1 METRFRTRSGEERDM
16 LVAGEFIH
24 DGKDDK
30 MLFIGQDITRLK
42 EVERLK
48 SEFVSVV
55 SHELRTPLTSIKGS
69 LGLVLKESGGE
80 LSEQSRHLLQLAER
94 NTDRLASLV
103 YDILDFEMRRALAR
117 SSPTFSRTRQNSP
130 APGTPWRF
138 RYLKRLAAAASRSPI
153 AARASSP
160 ANAKPYSSAS
170 RKQINRTRGP
180 KWAPASASV
189 SPN

>member
-1 METRFRTRSGEERDM
+1 M

-80 LSEQSRHLLQLAER
+80 LPNNRAIFCDLR
-94 NTDRLASLV
+94 NAT
-103 YDILDFEMRRALAR
+103 
-117 SSPTFSRTRQNSP
+117 RT
-130 APGTPWRF
+130 A
-138 RYLKRLAAAASRSPI
+138 
-153 AARASSP
+153 
-160 ANAKPYSSAS
+160 
-170 RKQINRTRGP
+170 
-180 KWAPASASV
+180 
-189 SPN
+189 